1 MTKRSKMDGVYDE
14 LKKPESEP
22 KEDKEKMVTTCFNLG
37 TEDVR
42 KLKQYAKDVAPS
54 HIKVSLSEFIR
65 YLIGSCDIEKAKKEF
80 FKV

>member
-1 MTKRSKMDGVYDE
+1 MIKRSKMDGVYDE
-14 LKKPESEP
+14 LKKPEP